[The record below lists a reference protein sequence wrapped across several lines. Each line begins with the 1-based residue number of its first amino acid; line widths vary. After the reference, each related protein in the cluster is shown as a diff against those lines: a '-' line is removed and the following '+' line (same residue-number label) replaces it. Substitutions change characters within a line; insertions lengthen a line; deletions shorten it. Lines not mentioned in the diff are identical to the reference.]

1 MKIYIWGT
9 GVVSEEITTIVNM
22 NDVEAFVDNNDKK
35 EFFKGKRVIKPEM
48 IVDCEYDCI
57 IIAIADTESIYKQCK
72 ELALDLKKIIFT
84 RYNHIISD
92 LNKNQK
98 LVQDVLGENYCERLL
113 IKENDE
119 FIIPKSHT
127 FSNTNRLKDKFGN
140 DLYFRNDYVRI
151 KTLEMIANE
160 INENKV
166 GGQTAEVGVFK
177 GSFAKYINFLFN
189 NKKLYLFDTFESF
202 SKKESLDEI
211 RSGNCDTAF
220 IEIFKNTSV
229 SEVLNKMCYPDNI
242 IIKQGL
248 FPDSLNGLEEKFA
261 FVSLDV
267 DFEESML
274 ECLRYFY
281 PRMVEGG
288 YIFVHDYNYCDSLNL
303 RGIRN
308 AIKRYEEEIGVS
320 LHKVPICDQGG
331 TVVISK

>member
-1 MKIYIWGT
+1 M
-9 GVVSEEITTIVNM
+9 
-22 NDVEAFVDNNDKK
+22 
-35 EFFKGKRVIKPEM
+35 
-48 IVDCEYDCI
+48 
-57 IIAIADTESIYKQCK
+57 
-72 ELALDLKKIIFT
+72 
-84 RYNHIISD
+84 
-92 LNKNQK
+92 
-98 LVQDVLGENYCERLL
+98 
-113 IKENDE
+113 
-119 FIIPKSHT
+119 
-127 FSNTNRLKDKFGN
+127 KDKFGN